1 MKQNASYKSNYQF
14 RTNTNGRTKY
24 STKTIITAKKDKTK
38 IDSVANNIA
47 FLTAATIYKT
57 QQEWIEKF
65 NDTKLVSKYILQ
77 VSKNKRVEGYIESYK
92 TRNAPSGLLKEFT
105 LNRRFINGILSPSF
119 APVDL
124 VYKGTFDKKF
134 PISGYIPEEPVLDC
148 NYWNTMNIWFKF
160 FPSIPMDL
168 NNDDVLSTYVN
179 LYIECEKYHQDNVLK
194 DWIESYKKSC
204 GTHMNKRE
212 IDYMYKHR
220 DELKKEMQAQLDEE
234 LKIYCEP
241 HWMDNIENLV
251 RLTTGKSEWFKG
263 STLVPKFLYG
273 LKKELSTEYDFVFDT
288 FFNDISEGNLLDKD
302 EILHRIGYTLLN
314 LKSLYGNGNSL
325 FAKKYSKKYSKESV
339 HDDVIR
345 YVTKTFQRKNITKR
359 TKSNMINDL
368 TSLIHNKHDV
378 DVFNQ
383 SLRNYSEDGEDDSLI
398 TIVDISNVEV
408 KKFISFLKNIVS
420 PIDHSGLYLVNLNGQ
435 HILCMHESR
444 KISQGN
450 FDPEVIER
458 FPEYFKKE
466 SNGKHQMHQYR
477 LY

>member
-1 MKQNASYKSNYQF
+1 MKQNTNYQF
-14 RTNTNGRTKY
+14 RTNTNVRTKY
-24 STKTIITAKKDKTK
+24 STKKDKIK
-38 IDSVANNIA
+38 IDLVANDTE
-47 FLTAATIYKT
+47 FLTSATVYKT
-57 QQEWIEKF
+57 QQEWINKF
-65 NDTKLVSKYILQ
+65 NDTKLVSKHILQ
-77 VSKNKRVEGYIESYK
+77 VSKNKRVKGYIENYK
-92 TRNAPSGLLKEFT
+92 TRNAPSGLSKEFT

-124 VYKGTFDKKF
+124 VYKGTFGKKF
-134 PISGYIPEEPVLDC
+134 SISGYIPEEPILNC
-148 NYWNTMNIWFKF
+148 IYWNPITLWFKF

-204 GTHMNKRE
+204 GTHMNKKE

-263 STLVPKFLYG
+263 SNLVPNFLYAP
-273 LKKELSTEYDFVFDT
+273 KKESSTEYDFVFET
-288 FFNDISEGNLLDKD
+288 FFDDISEENLLTKD
-302 EILHRIGYTLLN
+302 EILHRTGYTLLN
-314 LKSLYGNGNSL
+314 LRLLYGGKGI
-325 FAKKYSKKYSKESV
+325 FRKKYSKESV

-345 YVTKTFQRKNITKR
+345 YVTKTFQQKNITKR

-368 TSLIHNKHDV
+368 ASLIHNKHDV

-383 SLRNYSEDGEDDSLI
+383 ALRNYGEDDSLI
-398 TIVDISNVEV
+398 PIVDITNTEV
-408 KKFISFLKNIVS
+408 KKFISFLKSIIA
-420 PIDHSGLYLVNLNGQ
+420 PICYSGLYLVILNGQ
-435 HILCMHESR
+435 HILCMHKSR

-466 SNGKHQMHQYR
+466 SNGKHQLHQYR